1 MGVARLD
8 ISSVRAALQSRSGRG
23 TAALGPENFS
33 PPVRVKLL
41 VLQASPFCNI
51 DCSYCYLPDRDSVA
65 KITLPVIEATIRNII
80 DSGLLGES
88 LSIAWHA
95 GEPLTVGPAF
105 YRQAFAC
112 IDAVVGGRFP
122 VRHSIQTNAMLID
135 QKWCE
140 LFSKHDIKV
149 GVSIDGPGFI
159 HDRNR
164 KTRDRKGT
172 HAKAMRGVEH
182 LLRNAIPF
190 HAIAVVTAAS
200 LPYPNEIFEFFLAGG
215 FREVGFNID
224 ECEGERQRSSIGTNE
239 ERGFHS
245 FLERMLQ
252 QSAASGGRIR
262 IRELDEASKVIL
274 HGLDPVDIDGMRFP
288 HNAQVLP
295 LEILSV
301 DYAGNF
307 STFSPELLGQRR
319 AEYNNFV
326 FGNVLD
332 SSIASVFSNPHFI
345 AMYRQ
350 VIDGVERCRGA
361 CEYFSLCGGGAPANK
376 LYENGSFDSAETAYC
391 RNVIMAPLRLMLA
404 DLEQRLH
411 V

>member
-1 MGVARLD
+1 MHPVRLNL
-8 ISSVRAALQSRSGRG
+8 SSVRAALQSRSAEG
-23 TAALGPENFS
+23 TAALRAECFS

-65 KITLPVIEATIRNII
+65 RITLPVIEATIRNVL
-80 DSGLLGES
+80 DSGLLGEQ

-112 IDAVVGGRFP
+112 IDAVVGGRCS

-135 QKWCE
+135 QEWCE
-140 LFSKHDIKV
+140 LFARHNVKV
-149 GVSIDGPGFI
+149 GVSIDGPAFI
-159 HDRNR
+159 HDQNR
-164 KTRDRKGT
+164 KTRDGKGT
-172 HAKAMRGVEH
+172 HAKAMRGVER
-182 LLRNAIPF
+182 LLRNTIPF
-190 HAIAVVTAAS
+190 HAIAVTTAAS
-200 LPYPNEIFEFFLAGG
+200 LPYPDEIFEFFLGEG
-215 FREVGFNID
+215 FCEVGFNID
-224 ECEGERQRSSIGTNE
+224 ECEGERQHSSIGAQE
-239 ERGFHS
+239 EAGFHR
-245 FLERMLQ
+245 FLARMLEL
-252 QSAASGGRIR
+252 SEAAGGRIR

-274 HGLDPVDIDGMRFP
+274 HGLDPVEIDGTRFP
-288 HNAQVLP
+288 HNAQVQP

-301 DYAGNF
+301 DHAGNF

-319 AEYNNFV
+319 AEYNGFI
-326 FGNVLD
+326 FGNVLE
-332 SSIASVFSNPHFI
+332 SSVASIFSNPHFV

-350 VIDGVERCRGA
+350 VIGGVERCRDA
-361 CEYFSLCGGGAPANK
+361 CEYFGLCGGGAPANK

-391 RNVIMAPLRLMLA
+391 RNVIIAPLRLMLA